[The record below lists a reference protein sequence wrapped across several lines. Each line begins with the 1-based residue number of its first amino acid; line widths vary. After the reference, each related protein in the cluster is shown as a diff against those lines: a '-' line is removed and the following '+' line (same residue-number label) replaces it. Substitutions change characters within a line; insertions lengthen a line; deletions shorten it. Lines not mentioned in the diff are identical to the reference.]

1 MEMSIFDTVGGWVSS
16 GLNAI
21 GNLFGGGSS
30 SDGGRDRDSY
40 SSSSESY
47 HTSKVTNYD
56 PDKVKVA
63 ELENE
68 RVGLMKEAQL
78 EITEFNT
85 KMEAAMIQARCLGFQ
100 AMQQA
105 MMGMLKEVNVLAE
118 ERFVLLENGSREQV
132 QKVEAMYADLK
143 TDVQY
148 DDFLQNKVPQLL
160 NLANQFPEGS
170 DMRQTFMK
178 GIDQE
183 MATHFSFKTNQLTKL
198 NERCQVVV
206 TSVVSSKERMQAHID
221 TVITKRIEQLEHVM
235 QSNAKLEFK
244 SPVLQLDSPKQ
255 TETAKLEQRVN

>member
-1 MEMSIFDTVGGWVSS
+1 MGFFS
-16 GLNAI
+16 GLGSLASSAASAI
-21 GNLFGGGSS
+21 GSLFGGGSS
-30 SDGGRDRDSY
+30 SDSGRDRGGY

-47 HTSKVTNYD
+47 HTSKVTHYD

-68 RVGLMKEAQL
+68 RVGLVKEAQL
-78 EITEFNT
+78 ELMEFNAQ
-85 KMEAAMIQARCLGFQ
+85 MEAAMMQARCLGFQ

-118 ERFVLLENGSREQV
+118 ERLVLLEKGSKQQIQE
-132 QKVEAMYADLK
+132 VETMYADLDN
-143 TDVQY
+143 DVQN
-148 DDFLQNKVPQLL
+148 DDFLQNKVAQLL

-183 MATHFSFKTNQLTKL
+183 MAAHFSFKAQQRSKL
-198 NERCQVVV
+198 NERCQIVVA
-206 TSVVSSKERMQAHID
+206 SVVASKERMQEHID
-221 TVITKRIEQLEHVM
+221 TVVTKRIEQLEHVM

-244 SPVLQLDSPKQ
+244 SQVLQLDSPKQ

>member
-1 MEMSIFDTVGGWVSS
+1 MGFFS
-16 GLNAI
+16 GLGSLASSAVSAI
-21 GNLFGGGSS
+21 GSFFGGGSS
-30 SDGGRDRDSY
+30 SDSGRDRGGY

-47 HTSKVTNYD
+47 HTSKVTHYD

-68 RVGLMKEAQL
+68 RVGLVKEAQL
-78 EITEFNT
+78 ELIEFNAQ
-85 KMEAAMIQARCLGFQ
+85 MEAAMLEARCRGFHI
-100 AMQQA
+100 MQQA

-118 ERFVLLENGSREQV
+118 ERLVLLEKGSLQQIQQV
-132 QKVEAMYADLK
+132 ETMYADLK
-143 TDVQY
+143 SDVQN

-160 NLANQFPEGS
+160 NLASQFPEGT

-183 MATHFSFKTNQLTKL
+183 MATHFSFKTNQLSKL

-206 TSVVSSKERMQAHID
+206 TSVVTSKERMQAHID
-221 TVITKRIEQLEHVM
+221 TVVTKRIEQLELVM

-244 SPVLQLDSPKQ
+244 SPVLQLDSAKQ
-255 TETAKLEQRVN
+255 TEVAKLEVRTN

>member
-1 MEMSIFDTVGGWVSS
+1 MGFFS
-16 GLNAI
+16 GLGSLASSAVSAI
-21 GNLFGGGSS
+21 SGFFGGGSNS
-30 SDGGRDRDSY
+30 NSGGRDRDNY

-47 HTSKVTNYD
+47 HTSKVTHYD

-68 RVGLMKEAQL
+68 RIGLMKEAQL

-85 KMEAAMIQARCLGFQ
+85 KMEAAMLEARCRGFHM
-100 AMQQA
+100 MQQA

-118 ERFVLLENGSREQV
+118 ERQVLLEKGSLQQIQQV
-132 QKVEAMYADLK
+132 ETMYADLK
-143 TDVQY
+143 SDVQN

-160 NLANQFPEGS
+160 NLASQFPEGT

-183 MATHFSFKTNQLTKL
+183 MATYFSFKTNQLNKL

-206 TSVVSSKERMQAHID
+206 ASVVASKERMQAHID
-221 TVITKRIEQLEHVM
+221 TVVTKRIEQLEHVM

-244 SPVLQLDSPKQ
+244 SQVLQLDSPKQ